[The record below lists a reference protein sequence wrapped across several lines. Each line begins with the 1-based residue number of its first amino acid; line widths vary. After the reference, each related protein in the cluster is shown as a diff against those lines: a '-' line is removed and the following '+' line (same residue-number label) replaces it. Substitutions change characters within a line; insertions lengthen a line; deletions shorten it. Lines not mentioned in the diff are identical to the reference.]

1 MSIFKESFPPHI
13 KNQLL
18 KRGEAIARRNLTD
31 LTYYNGRK
39 SWLRMSSSV
48 DVQEDG
54 GALAKNY
61 VLMGGALNN
70 GKLKSGVGIG
80 AENAYSLQTPSGKT
94 HLYGVR
100 PMPGITGVDIKSKG
114 AYGSL
119 REVTI
124 NFNCW
129 DVTQLEDLE
138 LLYMRPG
145 YSVLLEWGWIPYLTN
160 SGALASSPPMFDVF
174 DSNLKGKDYQ
184 NVFHKLFKLE
194 EEAEGN
200 YGGFLGIIKNYKWSA
215 RPDGGYDCS
224 TTLISIGEMI
234 ESLKINYQAANLSLT
249 TLSSSGYLKIK
260 ESASTPDPEYL
271 KKFYSRNFISGLIY
285 ELWQSVDSENAAAS
299 YTVTDKDGVT
309 YDMFTMDIELHG
321 EGEEDEDFDKKD
333 CQKYITLESL
343 CKLINN
349 HITVGIVAEDGNKPI
364 VGVTTSDRPYQNGGV
379 MSSENLKSPST
390 PYLLSLCHPLQIS
403 VNPTVCL
410 IKNDI
415 WGAFKLPEDL
425 TPSGSAATPEPQV
438 GDKGPQVTANVKV
451 GDDLIPAETFA
462 KTTID
467 AVISNVLND
476 DGWFK
481 SEDAAQK
488 AIQDY
493 FKACSD
499 SGIKEDLAA
508 AELQRQYEL
517 AIKVE
522 KVTIDMGGGRGG
534 APVPV
539 TTWQPSINGNTKIL
553 ASGNPQLYDFLDNL
567 YTEGNIQTYFPAIKK
582 GFDLGI
588 MTTKKDII
596 LNQVKLEQKTK
607 EIKDKQ
613 ESAAEDLAF
622 LDTLKPFSVSDANGT
637 ADPACKAGLGQIGNI
652 YISLRYLLKISKDP
666 GLEGEDKTEK
676 NTINL
681 YDFLKKMLADIAT
694 ATGNVN
700 NFDIHV
706 DPLDSIARI
715 IDINFV
721 DTKTKQ
727 DAYNNTFTFYSEDGT
742 PTGKYNGLKST
753 VRNYSLE
760 SQIFS
765 EQSSIIAIG
774 AQTGGGQLGLEND
787 TLVGFNQGVKDRLK
801 PKMNAMN
808 TTGTDDSTSVQL
820 ENLLTNLT
828 PIYEFISWMGKSW
841 ILDFEAD
848 FEVTDASKYEG
859 ALRDVIAIFRALSK
873 NPIKFKAII
882 PTKLSLEIDG
892 ISNLIIGHMFNIH
905 PDLLPKGYK
914 TDGEVGRRLGY
925 ILTGIAHTV
934 NDNGWVTKLDGQTII
949 LEEPDGAETDLF
961 NVTLKGGK
969 VTGAKPLIK
978 TGAGG
983 SLRGSGG
990 GNRPYPGEYPDYI
1003 DKNTGKLVKAYSG
1016 AVQVLAPESVNT
1028 SNFSKYYPKYKLVKG
1043 TSDINL
1049 SKQKIPLLTEAGII
1063 DDTTKNRFNLGTI
1076 ATTPTVFV
1084 VHHTAGR
1091 GSADLVYSVFY
1102 GRGLPA
1108 QYVIDREGG
1117 IHRFQPDGAKGY
1129 HAGNYNSIS
1138 IGVEVVAKND
1148 ADVLPVQVTAAAR
1161 LIQFLGFKKS
1171 QIFGHGELSTNKAAD
1186 EGKTIKDYIL
1196 KNL

>member
-1 MSIFKESFPPHI
+1 MSLFKESFPLYI

-18 KRGEAIARRNLTD
+18 KRGEAIVKRNLTD

-48 DVQEDG
+48 DVQGDG

-61 VLMGGALNN
+61 VLTGGALNN
-70 GKLKSGVGIG
+70 GKLKSGVGAG

-119 REVTI
+119 REITI

-129 DVTQLEDLE
+129 DITQLEDLE

-145 YSVLLEWGWIPYLTN
+145 YSVLLEWGWNPYIKNDGT
-160 SGALASSPPMFDVF
+160 LASDFPSFDIF
-174 DSNLKGKDYQ
+174 DSNLNGKDYQ
-184 NVFHKLFKLE
+184 NVFQQLFKKE

-260 ESASTPDPEYL
+260 DSASVPDPEYL

-285 ELWQSVDSENAAAS
+285 ELWESVESENAAAS

-321 EGEEDEDFDKKD
+321 EGEEDEDFDESD
-333 CQKYITLESL
+333 RQKYITLESL

-379 MSSENLKSPST
+379 MSSDNLKNPST

-415 WGAFKLPEDL
+415 WGSFKLPEDL
-425 TPSGSAATPEPQV
+425 GTTPSGAIDTAVTGDPGPQANKNITFYGSLLPAEAAAKIVITNTVIPQVIQFNSDEDVIKNSITRYFKDCKDAGIDVDSAAR
-438 GDKGPQVTANVKV
+438 
-451 GDDLIPAETFA
+451 
-462 KTTID
+462 
-467 AVISNVLND
+467 
-476 DGWFK
+476 
-481 SEDAAQK
+481 
-488 AIQDY
+488 
-493 FKACSD
+493 
-499 SGIKEDLAA
+499 
-508 AELQRQYEL
+508 ELQRQYEL
-517 AIKVE
+517 AVKVE
-522 KVTIDMGGGRGG
+522 KKDGFNIPIVSTGGNDLYRYE
-534 APVPV
+534 
-539 TTWQPSINGNTKIL
+539 QF
-553 ASGNPQLYDFLDNL
+553 YDFLDAAFTESEIEGISLGLKNL
-567 YTEGNIQTYFPAIKK
+567 K
-582 GFDLGI
+582 GTDLGI
-588 MTTKKDII
+588 IKAKKAAITTQIENDKKI
-596 LNQVKLEQKTK
+596 K
-607 EIKDKQ
+607 EIKDAQ
-613 ESAAEDLAF
+613 ESASKDLAF
-622 LDTLKPFSVSDANGT
+622 LNTLKPFSVSDANGT

-666 GLEGEDKTEK
+666 GLEGGDKTEK

-801 PKMNAMN
+801 PAISAMN
-808 TTGTDDSTSVQL
+808 TNKNDNDASVQL

-828 PIYEFISWMGKSW
+828 PIYEFINWLGKSW

-848 FEVTDASKYEG
+848 FEVTDAPKYEG
-859 ALRDVIAIFRALSK
+859 ALRDLIAIFRALSN

-914 TDGEVGRRLGY
+914 TEGDTEAGRRLGY

-949 LEEPDGAETDLF
+949 LEDPDGAETDLF

-969 VTGAKPLIK
+969 VTGATPNITRSPGRNGEDEVIATSTIGKAVAK
-978 TGAGG
+978 TMNNVGYQKAGMCGQWTYNHALNYVLALAGKTQTRHYAAGG
-983 SLRGSGG
+983 NAKDEGYFKSLVNLGYTRYDLGTQSKENLKTYLAGNNFNIGDIVSYWGTTGSG
-990 GNRPYPGEYPDYI
+990 NE
-1003 DKNTGKLVKAYSG
+1003 
-1016 AVQVLAPESVNT
+1016 
-1028 SNFSKYYPKYKLVKG
+1028 SKYGHTQIYTAGLQNYKASIKYPIFSNWATDNYSNYGSSFVYNSKAPTNWGLVHFKAPTKAPSSVITSSG
-1043 TSDINL
+1043 TKINL
-1049 SKQKIPLLTEAGII
+1049 T
-1063 DDTTKNRFNLGTI
+1063 
-1076 ATTPTVFV
+1076 
-1084 VHHTAGR
+1084 
-1091 GSADLVYSVFY
+1091 
-1102 GRGLPA
+1102 
-1108 QYVIDREGG
+1108 
-1117 IHRFQPDGAKGY
+1117 
-1129 HAGNYNSIS
+1129 
-1138 IGVEVVAKND
+1138 
-1148 ADVLPVQVTAAAR
+1148 
-1161 LIQFLGFKKS
+1161 
-1171 QIFGHGELSTNKAAD
+1171 
-1186 EGKTIKDYIL
+1186 
-1196 KNL
+1196 

>member
-1 MSIFKESFPPHI
+1 MSLFKESFPPYI

-18 KRGEAIARRNLTD
+18 KRGEAIVKRDLTD

-48 DVQEDG
+48 DVQGDG

-61 VLMGGALNN
+61 VLAGGSLNN
-70 GKLKSGVGIG
+70 GKLKSGVGAG

-129 DVTQLEDLE
+129 DITQLEDLE

-145 YSVLLEWGWIPYLTN
+145 YSVLLEWGWNPYIKNDGT
-160 SGALASSPPMFDVF
+160 LASDFPLFDIF
-174 DSNLKGKDYQ
+174 DSNLNGKDYQ
-184 NVFHKLFKLE
+184 NVFQQLFKKE

-249 TLSSSGYLKIK
+249 TLQSSGYLKIK
-260 ESASTPDPEYL
+260 DSASVPDPEYL

-285 ELWQSVDSENAAAS
+285 ELWESVESENSAAS

-321 EGEEDEDFDKKD
+321 EGEEDEDFDEGD
-333 CQKYITLESL
+333 RQKYITLESL

-349 HITVGIVAEDGNKPI
+349 HITVGIVAEGGNKPI
-364 VGVTTSDRPYQNGGV
+364 VGVTTSDRPYQNGGI
-379 MSSENLKSPST
+379 MSSDNLKKPST

-425 TPSGSAATPEPQV
+425 GTTPSGSEATTAVTGDPGPQANKNITFYGSLLPAEAAAKIVITNTVIPQV
-438 GDKGPQVTANVKV
+438 IQSNSDEDVIKNSLTRYFEDCKNAG
-451 GDDLIPAETFA
+451 
-462 KTTID
+462 ID
-467 AVISNVLND
+467 A
-476 DGWFK
+476 
-481 SEDAAQK
+481 
-488 AIQDY
+488 
-493 FKACSD
+493 D
-499 SGIKEDLAA
+499 SASR
-508 AELQRQYEL
+508 ELQRQYEL
-517 AIKVE
+517 AVKVE
-522 KVTIDMGGGRGG
+522 KKDGYGIPMVSTGGNDLY
-534 APVPV
+534 
-539 TTWQPSINGNTKIL
+539 QYE
-553 ASGNPQLYDFLDNL
+553 QFYDFLDAALTESEIEGVSLGLKNL
-567 YTEGNIQTYFPAIKK
+567 KGTDLSIIKS
-582 GFDLGI
+582 
-588 MTTKKDII
+588 KKEVIRTQIENDKKI
-596 LNQVKLEQKTK
+596 K

-622 LDTLKPFSVSDANGT
+622 LDTLKPFSVSDAKGT
-637 ADPACKAGLGQIGNI
+637 ADPSCKAGLGQIGNI
-652 YISLRYLLKISKDP
+652 YVSLRYLLKISKDP
-666 GLEGEDKTEK
+666 GLEGGDKTEK

-681 YDFLKKMLADIAT
+681 YDFLKKMLADIAS

-742 PTGKYNGLKST
+742 PTGKYNGLRST

-801 PKMNAMN
+801 PTISAMN
-808 TTGTDDSTSVQL
+808 TNKSDNDTSVQL

-828 PIYEFISWMGKSW
+828 PIYEFISWLGKSW

-848 FEVTDASKYEG
+848 FEVTDAPKYEG
-859 ALRDVIAIFRALSK
+859 ALRDLIAIFRALSK

-914 TDGEVGRRLGY
+914 TAGDTEAGRRLGY

-969 VTGAKPLIK
+969 VTGATPNITTGKGGELKGGLRQPYTDKNLNKGWEGKQVAFK
-978 TGAGG
+978 TTIIDPAVEGPKLSKKYGKVLAQAILATVQQEQNFKGFNWNLGGFDITAGG
-983 SLRGSGG
+983 WSFDASIHDGYVVAQEGG
-990 GNRPYPGEYPDYI
+990 TKLYKAFVSFKDFDSFISQKVASFKRKGFEGANTAQKYGEMWYQKWNGYGARVLKPANVSMADWDALKI
-1003 DKNTGKLVKAYSG
+1003 KN
-1016 AVQVLAPESVNT
+1016 
-1028 SNFSKYYPKYKLVKG
+1028 
-1043 TSDINL
+1043 
-1049 SKQKIPLLTEAGII
+1049 AGII
-1063 DDTTKNRFNLGTI
+1063 WNQNAK
-1076 ATTPTVFV
+1076 
-1084 VHHTAGR
+1084 
-1091 GSADLVYSVFY
+1091 
-1102 GRGLPA
+1102 
-1108 QYVIDREGG
+1108 YV
-1117 IHRFQPDGAKGY
+1117 
-1129 HAGNYNSIS
+1129 
-1138 IGVEVVAKND
+1138 
-1148 ADVLPVQVTAAAR
+1148 
-1161 LIQFLGFKKS
+1161 
-1171 QIFGHGELSTNKAAD
+1171 
-1186 EGKTIKDYIL
+1186 
-1196 KNL
+1196 